1 MKRVSATPAAGKP
14 ERRPLDFDQLVLGST
29 VAVIVLVALFAAYVS
44 YGHAFELIHTHGES
58 RSAAVFGSGTV
69 DGLVYASGMVLL
81 QAARYRRR
89 APWLAYFGLWLGI
102 VATIG
107 ANMAHGLSHG
117 YVGAVVSAWP
127 AVALITAYELLMK
140 IIRTGAAKGGEPDP
154 DHTSTNDG
162 QCPHGAALTAQQAA
176 VNAWFHRTECLG
188 EDYSQRQL
196 ATDLEITNRKKLA
209 QWIREATPTATPGE
223 VEPPAELLAED
234 AAPSLNGSGPA

>member
-1 MKRVSATPAAGKP
+1 VKRKSATAATP
-14 ERRPLDFDQLVLGST
+14 EQERRGLDFDQLVLGST

-44 YGHAFELIHTHGES
+44 YGHAFELIHSHGES

-140 IIRTGAAKGGEPDP
+140 IIRTGAAKGSELEPD
-154 DHTSTNDG
+154 HVSG
-162 QCPHGAALTAQQAA
+162 EGEQCPHAVALTAQQAA

-188 EDYSQRQL
+188 EKYSQRQL

-209 QWIREATPTATPGE
+209 AWIEAATPKPAPAAMDHPIQ
-223 VEPPAELLAED
+223 PPAKSE
-234 AAPSLNGSGPA
+234 APVLNGKAPA

>member
-1 MKRVSATPAAGKP
+1 MKRDSATPATGKP

-140 IIRTGAAKGGEPDP
+140 IIRTGAAKGGEPGPGHASADG
-154 DHTSTNDG
+154 G
-162 QCPHGAALTAQQAA
+162 QCPHAVALTAQQAA
-176 VNAWFHRTECLG
+176 VNAWFHRIECLG
-188 EDYSQRQL
+188 EKYSQRQL

-209 QWIREATPTATPGE
+209 AWIEAATPKPAPAKLERPAT
-223 VEPPAELLAED
+223 PPAEVV
-234 AAPSLNGSGPA
+234 APVLNGKAP